1 MDIFQTYGW
10 KIVGTIDSD
19 IKNAYDGYA
28 LLSGLTEN
36 AYCTR
41 QLSMVGDNP

>member
-1 MDIFQTYGW
+1 MGW

-28 LLSGLTEN
+28 LI
-36 AYCTR
+36 
-41 QLSMVGDNP
+41 VGAWFYLGVFHKE